1 MSKKG
6 LYLGGNQTLK
16 VKNHFDLAD
25 KKTWL
30 FNKGQMTESAVDANR
45 STRGAKR
52 QKEKFLKALRNNKLI
67 GGLEYE

>member
-16 VKNHFDLAD
+16 IKNHFDLED

-30 FNKGQMTESAVDANR
+30 FNKGQMTKSAVDTNR
-45 STRGAKR
+45 GTRGAKR
-52 QKEKFLKALRNNKLI
+52 QKERFLKALRNNKLTHFQP
-67 GGLEYE
+67 